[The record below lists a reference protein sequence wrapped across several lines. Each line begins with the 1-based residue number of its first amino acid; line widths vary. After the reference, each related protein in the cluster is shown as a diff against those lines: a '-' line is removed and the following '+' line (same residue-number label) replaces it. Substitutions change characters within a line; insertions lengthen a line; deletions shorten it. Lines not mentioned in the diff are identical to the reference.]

1 MNLFDEFTGIDDS
14 YFFSDPFLADL
25 GQAQG
30 RFQSKSTA
38 MQSMSHSILNCQ
50 TSFMEMIINHEQPLL
65 LSVALA
71 HTN

>member
-1 MNLFDEFTGIDDS
+1 
-14 YFFSDPFLADL
+14 
-25 GQAQG
+25 
-30 RFQSKSTA
+30 

-50 TSFMEMIINHEQPLL
+50 TSFMEMIINHEQLLL